1 MTTWGVPLTREEGQS
16 QRLAAAFWSDL
27 VKGEEDK
34 KWFPARQKQRLPA
47 ALRTTNSRIDGAVH
61 KLEKLPSSNEEQ
73 TTCEDAVE
81 EVCTPSAESTSLQ
94 LNGLLSFYQT
104 QLQTQLHPG
113 KAKFYHTLGL
123 VFLIYHV
130 VILLT

>member
-34 KWFPARQKQRLPA
+34 KRLPA